1 MELEEAIKICRNL
14 IDTLGTGLVKFGGK
28 IDLSSKDIG
37 YMEAIEI
44 QALENSISK
53 QKIEDKI
60 KYWEELMGNYCKRKE
75 YGQVD
80 IATYKIKIL
89 QELLEDK

>member
-44 QALENSISK
+44 I
-53 QKIEDKI
+53 
-60 KYWEELMGNYCKRKE
+60 
-75 YGQVD
+75 
-80 IATYKIKIL
+80 IAREKNMVKLI
-89 QELLEDK
+89 